1 MKKTI
6 WILAIVA
13 LAVTAALL
21 PFLPETVPV
30 HFDAAWNADRWGS
43 PYELFLLP
51 ALLLVLAAVWTAV
64 LSRLE
69 KKAAEAEDDKVR
81 AGALTNRK
89 AIGIAGISLTAV
101 LTLLQAWLLFV
112 VSRAA
117 EPGGE
122 VTGAGL
128 ERLPFILVGL
138 LFVVMGNIMPKTRR
152 NGLIGFRVSWS
163 MYNDETWRRVHRFG
177 GRAMVLTGILVMIA
191 AAAIPSPLA
200 AIIVLLAFL
209 TGALIVT
216 LVYARRVYTEEKAKE
231 SAE

>member
-152 NGLIGFRVSWS
+152 NGLIGFRISWS
-163 MYNDETWRRVHRFG
+163 MYND
-177 GRAMVLTGILVMIA
+177 A